1 MNTRISKI
9 IVALVV
15 LAMAGI
21 SPNLYPAAMAGYGG
35 MPFFSKWLLIPSI
48 VVIVGMFLLAKKQQ
62 YNIISRRIWVGA
74 LAGIIGTIGLEII
87 RILGF
92 KMGWMP
98 GDLPKLLGVL
108 MTDRFM
114 KGPSTW
120 SNILGYTYHYWN
132 GAAFGM
138 IYTLILG
145 RKPWWYGAVYGILV
159 GTGFLLSPAV
169 NAMGVGFMGSDLA
182 GMIPVVYTA
191 HIVFGSTL
199 GYLTYKWLRNKAW
212 LLKM

>member
-1 MNTRISKI
+1 MDKRIYRI
-9 IVALVV
+9 ILALVV

-48 VVIVGMFLLAKKQQ
+48 IIILAVF
-62 YNIISRRIWVGA
+62 IITKVKNYDKLSRRIWVGVI
-74 LAGIIGTIGLEII
+74 AGMIGTIGLEII
-87 RILGF
+87 RYPGF
-92 KMGWMP
+92 RLGWMP

-108 MTDRFM
+108 ITNRFM
-114 KGPSTW
+114 VGPSTG
-120 SNILGYTYHYWN
+120 STIVGYLYHFWN

-138 IYTLILG
+138 IYTIVLG
-145 RKPWWYGAVYGILV
+145 RKSWWWGIVYALLI

-169 NAMGVGFMGSDLA
+169 KAMGIGFMGSQQA
-182 GMIPVVYTA
+182 GMIEVVYVA
-191 HIVFGSTL
+191 HIVFGSIL
-199 GYLTYKWLRNKAW
+199 GYLAYKWLHSNSW

>member
-21 SPNLYPAAMAGYGG
+21 SPNLYPAAMAGYGD

-48 VVIVGMFLLAKKQQ
+48 VIIGGMFLLAKKQQ

-74 LAGIIGTIGLEII
+74 LAGIIGTVGLEII
-87 RILGF
+87 RIIGF

-132 GAAFGM
+132 GAAFGL

-145 RKPWWYGAVYGILV
+145 YKPWWYGAIYGILI

-169 NAMGVGFMGSDLA
+169 NAMGVGFMGSDLP

-191 HIVFGSTL
+191 HVVFGAIL
-199 GYLTYKWLRNKAW
+199 GYLAYKWLRNNAW

>member
-1 MNTRISKI
+1 MDTRKSTLIL
-9 IVALVV
+9 ALVV

-48 VVIVGMFLLAKKQQ
+48 VIILGVFIFAKKQQ
-62 YNIISRRIWVGA
+62 LTTLSRRIWVGA
-74 LAGIIGTIGLEII
+74 LAGIIGTVGLEII
-87 RILGF
+87 RIFGF

-120 SNILGYTYHYWN
+120 SNILGYAYHYWN

-138 IYTLILG
+138 IFTLLLG
-145 RKPWWYGAVYGILV
+145 RKPWWIGIIYGLLI

-169 NAMGVGFMGSDLA
+169 NAMGIGFMGSDLP

-191 HIVFGSTL
+191 HILFGSIL
-199 GYLTYKWLRNKAW
+199 GYLSYKWLHNDGW
-212 LLKM
+212 LLNM